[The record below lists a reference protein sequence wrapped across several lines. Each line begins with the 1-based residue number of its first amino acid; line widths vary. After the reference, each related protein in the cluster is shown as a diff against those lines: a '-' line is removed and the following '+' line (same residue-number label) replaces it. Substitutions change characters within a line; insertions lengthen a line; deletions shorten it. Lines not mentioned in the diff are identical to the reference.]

1 LVVIAD
7 RPCFL
12 VLLSKSIHPVA
23 AMEVEAESSS
33 LSATVGQQQ
42 PPLPPAAAA
51 ETTTTE
57 TPPIQQMELPPP
69 LRASE
74 LQPPGPEKKLYWDRS
89 HYDSPESQMLAL
101 TKSSS
106 LYVGNLSFTCRT
118 IHVRTHFEQ
127 LGPVKDVIMGL
138 DRNKKTPCGFCFVE
152 YYDRH
157 VALQAVSLLTGT
169 KLDGNIIR
177 VELDAGYKSGREY
190 GRGMSGGQVRDD
202 RRDRGRTKR
211 PRASGGGLYGPQ
223 NNAMGSPEVKMDAAL
238 PSARDVSSGQFFGPT
253 GTSTMT
259 NSNNRIDDNN
269 DDSGPATKME
279 VKEEDNTED
288 QQDQQY
294 ENAQEGDHDNDDED
308 RPAAKRQKT

>member
-1 LVVIAD
+1 
-7 RPCFL
+7 
-12 VLLSKSIHPVA
+12 
-23 AMEVEAESSS
+23 MEVEADSSS
-33 LSATVGQQQ
+33 LSTNVGQQQ
-42 PPLPPAAAA
+42 PPAAAA
-51 ETTTTE
+51 ETTTTTE
-57 TPPIQQMELPPP
+57 APPIQMELPPP

-89 HYDSPESQMLAL
+89 HYDSPESQMQAL

-152 YYDRH
+152 YYDRRI
-157 VALQAVSLLTGT
+157 ALQAVSLLTGT

-177 VELDAGYKSGREY
+177 VELDAGYQKGREY

-202 RRDRGRTKR
+202 RRDRGRGPKR
-211 PRASGGGLYGPQ
+211 PRTGGLYGPQ
-223 NNAMGSPEVKMDAAL
+223 NNSNAMGSPEVKMDAAL

-253 GTSTMT
+253 GGTSTMT

-269 DDSGPATKME
+269 DDRGPVTKLE
-279 VKEEDNTED
+279 INEEDNMED

-294 ENAQEGDHDNDDED
+294 ENAQEGDNDDED